1 MNRGLTGKAES
12 YRNPNGIYM
21 KLNNFKSID
30 PEYTR
35 SGKVGLWRTSK
46 KDEAVWADYS
56 QNTGELRRVSDAIY
70 LNIED
75 NSIEMPAQLD
85 NDNWVSAKEG
95 KVLTRVHKIK
105 ERNRKIVSHK
115 KNQAFLANGKLSCEA
130 CGFDFS
136 EAYGI
141 RGEGVI
147 EAHHNKP
154 LHTLNPQ
161 TKTTLNDLTLLC
173 ANCHRIVHAKSPWLT
188 LEELKATIQGDF
200 QK

>member
-75 NSIEMPAQLD
+75 NSIEMQI
-85 NDNWVSAKEG
+85 G
-95 KVLTRVHKIK
+95 R
-105 ERNRKIVSHK
+105 
-115 KNQAFLANGKLSCEA
+115 
-130 CGFDFS
+130 
-136 EAYGI
+136 
-141 RGEGVI
+141 
-147 EAHHNKP
+147 AH
-154 LHTLNPQ
+154 
-161 TKTTLNDLTLLC
+161 
-173 ANCHRIVHAKSPWLT
+173 V
-188 LEELKATIQGDF
+188 
-200 QK
+200 